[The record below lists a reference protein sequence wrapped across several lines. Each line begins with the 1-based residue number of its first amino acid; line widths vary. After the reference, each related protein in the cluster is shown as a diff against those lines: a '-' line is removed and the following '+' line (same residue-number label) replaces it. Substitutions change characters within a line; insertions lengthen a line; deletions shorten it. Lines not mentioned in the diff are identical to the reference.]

1 MISHD
6 FLWFPMV
13 PMVSHVFPY
22 LGPKPMATPFSPG
35 AGRVALPGLHRLAA
49 ELAAGAAPAA
59 PRDAE
64 RQVGCG
70 GG

>member
-1 MISHD
+1 
-6 FLWFPMV
+6 
-13 PMVSHVFPY
+13 
-22 LGPKPMATPFSPG
+22 MATPFLPG

-59 PRDAE
+59 PGDAE
-64 RQVGCG
+64 RQVGRG